1 MASERTQALQ
11 AAQNLFKVPEL
22 KSKILFT
29 LMALAVYRFGAHI
42 PTAGVNLQALETLAG
57 QFQGT
62 LFGIYDMFT
71 GGALARATVF
81 ALGIICLLYT
91 SDAADDFAVVEC
103 SGGAGA

>member
-57 QFQGT
+57 QFQG
-62 LFGIYDMFT
+62 
-71 GGALARATVF
+71 
-81 ALGIICLLYT
+81 CLCVQSRYIAGDKLWRKYRRT
-91 SDAADDFAVVEC
+91 C
-103 SGGAGA
+103 SGLASPLVHRLHI

>member
-1 MASERTQALQ
+1 MANERTQALQ

-42 PTAGVNLQALETLAG
+42 PTAGVNLRALETLAG

-62 LFGIYDMFT
+62 P
-71 GGALARATVF
+71 
-81 ALGIICLLYT
+81 
-91 SDAADDFAVVEC
+91 
-103 SGGAGA
+103 

>member
-1 MASERTQALQ
+1 MANERTQALQ

-22 KSKILFT
+22 KNKILFT
-29 LMALAVYRFGAHI
+29 LMALAIYRFGAHI

-81 ALGIICLLYT
+81 ALGIMPYISASIIFQVL
-91 SDAADDFAVVEC
+91 
-103 SGGAGA
+103 GATFPAIE